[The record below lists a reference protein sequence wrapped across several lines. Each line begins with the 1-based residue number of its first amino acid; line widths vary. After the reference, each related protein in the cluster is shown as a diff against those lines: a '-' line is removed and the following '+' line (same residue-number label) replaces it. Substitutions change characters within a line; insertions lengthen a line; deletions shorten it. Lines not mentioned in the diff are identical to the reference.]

1 MPRRISKYQTL
12 KHIKELGLY
21 VDKNMRPVNGLQ
33 DPYNPLSYNVYYTN
47 ICKAPKQQSY
57 PLVENYN
64 NKKEE
69 DEYILIEYKNNNL

>member
-1 MPRRISKYQTL
+1 MSRRSSEYQTL
-12 KHIKELGLY
+12 KHIRELGLY
-21 VDKNMRPVNGLQ
+21 VDKNTRPVNGLQ